1 MDLFSL
7 NQLNWSDKPRVIL
20 RFLARS
26 VRNQLELQ
34 TARELSGLCKVW
46 NPELA
51 DCQSKVFR
59 LFIDWNNIKF
69 MFIICN
75 NGRKRS
81 YRKCLLAR
89 TISCMGGIT
98 PSIVCRYIY
107 IQSPV
112 SSLLHQQQPISISE
126 TVHARY
132 NITST
137 RHWWGIN
144 NNNTNYNNNVKD
156 NEGLLAFKVTSGLRE
171 FMICSALSR
180 SEPLSVIRMRVKCF
194 FSGILASSNLTP
206 SPSWLWIG
214 QFSETVTIPL
224 SADWHWKYAKMMEH
238 RSMRWSNVKK
248 KKQFIPEISSNFS
261 QKIFLSEKLAAK
273 RNLTEQVALRQLI
286 IVNSGSIWIKLW
298 FNKSKTFRH

>member
-1 MDLFSL
+1 
-7 NQLNWSDKPRVIL
+7 
-20 RFLARS
+20 
-26 VRNQLELQ
+26 
-34 TARELSGLCKVW
+34 
-46 NPELA
+46 
-51 DCQSKVFR
+51 
-59 LFIDWNNIKF
+59 

-248 KKQFIPEISSNFS
+248 KTIHTWNIFRLFSENIS
-261 QKIFLSEKLAAK
+261 IWETCCEEKLDGAGGFEA
-273 RNLTEQVALRQLI
+273 THHCQLWLHLNQ
-286 IVNSGSIWIKLW
+286 IVIQ
-298 FNKSKTFRH
+298 